1 MNFNSSHSLSAFLL
15 CAGKGTRF
23 APHTHIL
30 PKALLPFLNLPLVSY
45 NLYLLKTLGV
55 EKIAVNTHLHPD
67 LLVPRLTQE
76 AAVAGIKDPVFNHEE
91 KLLGS
96 AGGLYQ
102 FKNFFEK
109 EEHFFYLNGDSFIWP
124 EEEDILNSFY
134 QAHVESESLAS
145 FLVRP
150 TTNTQGVVWAEEKQN
165 GKIHS
170 FLKKPSSP
178 SSVKPYDF
186 LGLALFSRR
195 IFKILKAESVHIFKD
210 VLEEVSSD
218 LRVHSLSGV
227 KRLDMNQLDTYL
239 QGVQEI
245 LSLLQNR
252 SKSFFIREILD
263 LFSPNWCRFSA
274 ENYFSATSF
283 FNGKFENKNG
293 FLFCGEQVQG
303 LEKLS
308 VKNFAV
314 LGNHCSLLSSVCMD
328 RAVLGERI
336 NLKHTLTKKLI
347 LKNST
352 SLSQ

>member
-1 MNFNSSHSLSAFLL
+1 MKLNVSNSLSAFLL

-55 EKIAVNTHLHPD
+55 KKIAVNTHLHPD
-67 LLVPRLTQE
+67 LLMPRLTQE
-76 AAVAGIKDPVFNHEE
+76 AKTAGIKDPVFNHEE

-109 EEHFFYLNGDSFIWP
+109 EKHFFYLNGDSFIWP
-124 EEEDILNSFY
+124 EEEGLLNSFY
-134 QAHVESESLAS
+134 RSHVESQALAS

-150 TTNTQGVVWAEEKQN
+150 ATNTKGVIWAEEKQN

-170 FLKKPSSP
+170 FLKKPSFP

-186 LGLALFSRR
+186 LGLALFSQR

-210 VLEEVSSD
+210 VLEDVSSD
-218 LRVHSLSGV
+218 LHVHSLPGV

-239 QGVQEI
+239 QGVQET
-245 LSLLQNR
+245 LSLLRNR
-252 SKSFFIREILD
+252 SESFFIREILD
-263 LFSPNWCRFSA
+263 LFSPNWCRFA
-274 ENYFSATSF
+274 GENYFSATSLK
-283 FNGKFENKNG
+283 GKLEDKEG

-314 LGNHCSLLSSVCMD
+314 LGNHCSLLSSICMD

-336 NLKHTLTKKLI
+336 NLKHDITKKLI